1 MYAMLVLK
9 HHLDPSYVLDEMEMY
24 EIKAL
29 LNYEYYS
36 HKDEWEQARMIAYMI
51 AQTNSTKKLSYHDI
65 TQFYWEKDD
74 EKQDT
79 SISRQDIERLREKA
93 QAYIKTLKQK

>member
-1 MYAMLVLK
+1 MS
-9 HHLDPSYVLDEMEMY
+9 PTYVLDEMEMY

-29 LNYEYYS
+29 FNYEYYS
-36 HKDEWEQARMIAYMI
+36 HKDEWEQARMIAYVI
-51 AQTNSTKKLSYHDI
+51 AQTNSTKKLSYQDI
-65 TQFYWEKDD
+65 TQFYWEKDE